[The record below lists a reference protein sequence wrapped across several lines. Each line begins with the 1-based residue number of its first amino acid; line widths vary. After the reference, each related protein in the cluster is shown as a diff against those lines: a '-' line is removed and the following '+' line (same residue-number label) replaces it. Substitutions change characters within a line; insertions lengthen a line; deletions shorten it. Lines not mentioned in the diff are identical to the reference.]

1 VARTVL
7 AGVLAAAALAAAA
20 APAATP
26 AVGVLRATVVLKS
39 GCPGPR
45 ACADPGKPLAG
56 ARISINRLSG
66 IRVALA
72 RSGPDGRFSI
82 RLRAG
87 RYRLQPLRAGSAS
100 ARPLTVTVLAGK
112 AVAVTIA
119 YEGPQKV

>member
-1 VARTVL
+1 MIL
-7 AGVLAAAALAAAA
+7 AAALAAALLGAAA

-26 AVGVLRATVVLKS
+26 TTGILRATVVLKS

-45 ACADPGKPLAG
+45 ACTDPGKPLAG
-56 ARISINRLSG
+56 ARISIDRLSG

-72 RSGPDGRFSI
+72 RSGVDGRFSI

-87 RYRLQPLRAGSAS
+87 GAS
-100 ARPLTVTVLAGK
+100 ATPLTVRVLAGRT
-112 AVAVTIA
+112 VAVTIA